1 MYRYL
6 VSSILGFQCGGDFAP
21 LVPLLVV
28 AMDGEGAS
36 ILSRVEEHP
45 DLVALLASHLDLSGV
60 GRLACVDRTL
70 RTIISSTNDA
80 WEARCSH
87 LWDRKVYVPLR
98 ARKLRASGDARA
110 ALRLSIE
117 DAERTWLTDDELCAF
132 DWNFRFK
139 ASAGESWTEED
150 PYWND
155 LPPTRVRFEM
165 PTAAGGEVGGEAD
178 GAESRGTMKPS
189 GFEMLEH
196 RSLRWQWAKGRG
208 EDVGG
213 DRSRLELYVDGRKV
227 PTYHVARHSNW
238 GFLMQSC
245 WVLYTSFPMPV
256 RGTDPS
262 LDDEALE
269 ITIERQSREAR
280 AYNTGLFYDPA
291 AEVDGGAGSA
301 DGEQR
306 VVVSLSNG
314 QTAELPLWLLQHL
327 VLAQNG
333 ELEAEHDGSCES
345 ENGDDE
351 SEMAE
356 LKVNA

>member
-1 MYRYL
+1 
-6 VSSILGFQCGGDFAP
+6 
-21 LVPLLVV
+21 
-28 AMDGEGAS
+28 MDGEGAS

-45 DLVALLASHLDLSGV
+45 DLVALIASHLDLAGV
-60 GRLACVDRTL
+60 GRLAGVDRTL

-80 WEARCSH
+80 WEGHCSH

-117 DAERTWLTDDELCAF
+117 DAERTWLTDDELCALE
-132 DWNFRFK
+132 WNFRFK

-155 LPPTRVRFEM
+155 LPPTRVKFEM
-165 PTAAGGEVGGEAD
+165 PSATGGEVGGEAD

-227 PTYHVARHSNW
+227 PTYHVSRHSNW

-256 RGTDPS
+256 RG
-262 LDDEALE
+262 
-269 ITIERQSREAR
+269 
-280 AYNTGLFYDPA
+280 
-291 AEVDGGAGSA
+291 
-301 DGEQR
+301 
-306 VVVSLSNG
+306 SLSSASS
-314 QTAELPLWLLQHL
+314 TLHASAHHSAVPPT
-327 VLAQNG
+327 
-333 ELEAEHDGSCES
+333 GSWHRSLSRRRGARDYHRAPEP
-345 ENGDDE
+345 
-351 SEMAE
+351 
-356 LKVNA
+356 